1 MNLSFL
7 SALLYVLAPGQES
20 LTLDTVLRDVDLAFP
35 KLMATRLEAAV
46 AKAKSQE
53 KRGAFDP
60 VFSFDTE
67 FLRYN
72 SSTDPGKA
80 KTTSMSDAVIEVLD
94 RSGVKYSVGA
104 RLNRG
109 DVKSPSSFT
118 GGFGEYFVSAKIP
131 LLRDRINNAKTVA
144 EQQALLG
151 EPIADQ
157 FIREAQLNLFKKA
170 GTAYWELVGAKA
182 KLEVAQQ
189 LLKLAADRAEY
200 IRERIRKGANPPI
213 DQQEADAEV
222 ARRQGGLDKAERD
235 VQKAEIKLGLFRWNQ
250 DGSTLEASR
259 TQVRIQSLDDRGTK
273 VEPLVAKTAATQ
285 DRPELLALRLSQQ
298 VLALDLG
305 LAQND
310 RRPGLD
316 LIIGP
321 GYDFGADSIGNTM
334 KAGVFYTIPLRQNS
348 VDGRINA
355 TKSKLQKLGLE
366 YKQLERSVQIEV
378 DDALSAL
385 AQTEKRLLA
394 AQAEVKGNQA
404 VEDGERIKFVEGLST
419 LFLINQRERATA
431 ESQARLIDVKVEL
444 QLANLA
450 FLASTAQLGGSTAG
464 GARVGA
470 TPQGGAR

>member
-1 MNLSFL
+1 M
-7 SALLYVLAPGQES
+7 LAPGQGTI
-20 LTLDTVLRDVDLAFP
+20 TLETILRDVDRTFP

-60 VFSFDTE
+60 VLAFETE

-72 SSTDPGKA
+72 SSSDPGKA

-94 RSGVKYSVGA
+94 RSGVKFSIGG

-118 GGFGEYFVSAKIP
+118 GSFGEYFVSAKIP

-157 FIREAQLNLFKKA
+157 FIREAQLGLFEKA

-182 KLEVAQQ
+182 KLEVTEQ

-213 DQQEADAEV
+213 DQEEADAEV

-235 VQKAEIKLGLFRWNQ
+235 VQKAEIKLGMYRWSD
-250 DGSTLEASR
+250 DGSTIDASR
-259 TQVRIQSLDDRGTK
+259 TQVQVKALDDRRTK
-273 VEPLVAKTAATQ
+273 VDVMQAKSTATR
-285 DRPELLALRLSQQ
+285 DRPELLALNLSQQ
-298 VLALDLG
+298 IFALDLG

-310 RRPGLD
+310 RKPGLD
-316 LIIGP
+316 LVIGP
-321 GYDFGADSIGNTM
+321 GFDFGADNIGNTM

-355 TKSKLQKLGLE
+355 TKSKLQKLSLE
-366 YKQLERSVQIEV
+366 YRQLERAVQIEV

-385 AQTEKRLLA
+385 AQAEKRVA
-394 AQAEVKGNQA
+394 AAESEVKSNTA
-404 VEDGERIKFVEGLST
+404 VEEGERIKFAEGLST
-419 LFLINQRERATA
+419 LFLINQRERTTA
-431 ESQARLIDVKVEL
+431 ESQARLIDVKVEF

-450 FLASTAQLGGSTAG
+450 FLASTAQLGGK
-464 GARVGA
+464 
-470 TPQGGAR
+470 

>member
-1 MNLSFL
+1 LNLSFL
-7 SALLYVLAPGQES
+7 SALIYVLAPQQAN
-20 LTLDTVLRDVDLAFP
+20 LTLESVLRDVDRAFP

-60 VFSFDTE
+60 VLAFETE

-72 SSTDPGKA
+72 SSSDPGKA

-94 RSGVKYSVGA
+94 RSGVKYSIGG

-109 DVKSPSSFT
+109 DVKSPASFT
-118 GGFGEYFVSAKIP
+118 GSVGEYFVSAKIP
-131 LLRDRINNAKTVA
+131 LLRDRINNAKTIA

-157 FIREAQLNLFKKA
+157 FIREAQLNLFEKA
-170 GTAYWELVGAKA
+170 GAAYWELVGAKA
-182 KLEVAQQ
+182 KLDVAQQ
-189 LLKLAADRAEY
+189 LLKLATDRAEY

-213 DQQEADAEV
+213 DQEEADAEV

-235 VQKAEIKLGLFRWNQ
+235 VQKAEIKLGLYRWNE
-250 DGSTLEASR
+250 DGSTIDASR
-259 TQVRIQSLDDRGTK
+259 TQVQIEALDDRGAKIEAKQARATATK
-273 VEPLVAKTAATQ
+273 
-285 DRPELLALRLSQQ
+285 DRPELLALNLSQQ
-298 VLALDLG
+298 ILALDLG

-310 RRPGLD
+310 RKPGLD
-316 LIIGP
+316 LVIGP
-321 GYDFGADSIGNTM
+321 GFDFGADNIGNTM

-355 TKSKLQKLGLE
+355 TKSKLQKLSLE
-366 YKQLERSVQIEV
+366 YRQLERSVQIEV
-378 DDALSAL
+378 DDALSAI
-385 AQTEKRLLA
+385 
-394 AQAEVKGNQA
+394 AQAERRVIAAEAEVKSNKA
-404 VEDGERIKFVEGLST
+404 VEEGERIKFVEGLST
-419 LFLINQRERATA
+419 LFLINQRERTTA

-450 FLASTAQLGGSTAG
+450 FLASTAQLGGK
-464 GARVGA
+464 
-470 TPQGGAR
+470 